1 MLVRLMVLLALPGVL
16 SGLQSPLLAELWRQG
31 QARLTHPERAS
42 LHLELARIDE
52 LEVRM
57 KVADRHKAER
67 LSLEVRDR
75 FREVLERFKLTPPLP
90 GSLDGTPAWNEVTLE
105 DPWSK
110 EVWSRVRELPFS
122 EEYLSQLLQQ
132 LRRYDTLERQL
143 TQTPCQSSHN
153 IHTLCA
159 ILSTCLCL

>member
-1 MLVRLMVLLALPGVL
+1 MFLLVLPALLY
-16 SGLQSPLLAELWRQG
+16 GLQSPLLSQLWRQG

-52 LEVRM
+52 TEARL
-57 KVADRHKAER
+57 KVSDRHTAER
-67 LSLEVRDR
+67 LSLEVRDK

-90 GSLDGTPAWNEVTLE
+90 GTLDGTPAWNEVTLE

-110 EVWSRVRELPFS
+110 EVWSRVRDLPFS
-122 EEYLSQLLQQ
+122 DEYLSQLLDQ

-143 TQTPCQSSHN
+143 TQYPC
-153 IHTLCA
+153 
-159 ILSTCLCL
+159 